1 MIVGPT
7 FFSSPAGAI
16 EFVAAVY
23 TAETG
28 DDTPEQLELPA
39 HNAGDFIIACV
50 RGTSAPGIGVI
61 RDASTNTLATFT
73 SIAQW
78 SPSFGNGVHLMWC
91 PAPAGAYEFYGAA
104 GTAQV
109 GLYLYRGPTDV
120 GASDYVADVLDNFGG
135 EIPAITLEDGSGKSW
150 VWGGVIWNQLKA
162 SVTDPAGLTRRT
174 TSPSAL
180 GGGTGV
186 VFDTAGGVASFGDTF
201 VTAAGGA
208 YYSAFAVE
216 LKL

>member
-1 MIVGPT
+1 VIVGPT
-7 FFSSPAGAI
+7 FFSSPAGDI

-23 TAETG
+23 TAATG

-39 HNAGDFIIACV
+39 HNPGDFIIVCA
-50 RGTSAPGIGVI
+50 RGTSAPGIGKL
-61 RDASTNTLATFT
+61 RDAFSTDLITFT
-73 SIAQW
+73 SIDQW

-91 PAPAGAYEFYGAA
+91 MAPAGAYEFYGAA

-109 GLYLYRGPTDV
+109 GVYIYRGPTDV
-120 GASDYVADVLDNFGG
+120 GEAARVSDILDNFGG
-135 EIPAITLEDGSGKSW
+135 EIPALTMEDTSGKAW

-186 VFDTAGGVASFGDTF
+186 VFDTAGGVASFGDTY
-201 VTAAGGA
+201 VTAAGAA

-216 LKL
+216 LKP